1 MAECDDYVFNPMDFE
16 YQKRH
21 NPNNLYF
28 ETVVY
33 KMYKNLNNSIIK
45 PIMLETG
52 FIYQKYAQFA
62 PKKLN

>member
-1 MAECDDYVFNPMDFE
+1 MDFE